1 MTKPLD
7 DMEMRAAAFRRVF
20 GSPEGKDVLA
30 WLKMIAKGRI
40 SRPNLDNPN
49 AVYYRLGQAFIV
61 DLIEETMKYE
71 KKEAIAP
78 DIII

>member
-1 MTKPLD
+1 MLPMD
-7 DMEMRAAAFRRVF
+7 DMETRAAAFRRVF

-30 WLKMIAKGRI
+30 WLKGVAYHRI
-40 SRPNLDNPN
+40 TRPNTDNPN

-78 DIII
+78 DIMI